1 MAPKQL
7 QNDGPRRPKEPRLA
21 PKTTQDGLP
30 DIFQKA
36 PNRPQRAYGLTGQ
49 DAQDGPKDFPRGF
62 LEPPTASGIA
72 QGATSFLTQTWMGT
86 RSASLGGNAFLDTS
100 AVFPRE
106 LHPRLL
112 RKCARWQFLVARLAI
127 RALVANLRRQV
138 SSVWLPFTSSVRSA
152 HRAFRKLA
160 GETFPIFP
168 RDIKRQRV
176 DSPLPATT
184 LKGMIGVRVYPL
196 GARRDSR
203 SAGSIRRAP
212 CGPRPC

>member
-21 PKTTQDGLP
+21 SKTTQDGLP

-62 LEPPTASGIA
+62 LGPPNASGIA
-72 QGATSFLTQTWMGT
+72 LGATSFLTQTWMGT

-127 RALVANLRRQV
+127 RAFVANWQICA
-138 SSVWLPFTSSVRSA
+138 VRSPLYGSPS
-152 HRAFRKLA
+152 RARCAPRTEHSGSWQVRHFQSFQ
-160 GETFPIFP
+160 ETSN
-168 RDIKRQRV
+168 V
-176 DSPLPATT
+176 SVST
-184 LKGMIGVRVYPL
+184 
-196 GARRDSR
+196 
-203 SAGSIRRAP
+203 AP
-212 CGPRPC
+212 CLQRL